1 VRAVYRQKVVH
12 DTGPAVF
19 WVNQTGTVMIIFR
32 PGPRYATGLERM
44 VGVLTPGGF
53 TPFPAAVQRFFPRH
67 QATW

>member
-1 VRAVYRQKVVH
+1 M
-12 DTGPAVF
+12 F

-32 PGPRYATGLERM
+32 PGPRYAAGLDGM

-53 TPFPAAVQRFFPRH
+53 TPFPAAVQRFLAHH